1 MSDKGV
7 KGPLSDA
14 PASAEEAGSVGLG
27 DFTSAWLPSRL
38 RPPAGPLRGRTV
50 AQGEAGRSPLS
61 SQPLGHLLGLPGS
74 LILFESLKQSVWVTS
89 CVLGTPGT
97 LGA

>member
-1 MSDKGV
+1 M
-7 KGPLSDA
+7 
-14 PASAEEAGSVGLG
+14 
-27 DFTSAWLPSRL
+27 
-38 RPPAGPLRGRTV
+38 